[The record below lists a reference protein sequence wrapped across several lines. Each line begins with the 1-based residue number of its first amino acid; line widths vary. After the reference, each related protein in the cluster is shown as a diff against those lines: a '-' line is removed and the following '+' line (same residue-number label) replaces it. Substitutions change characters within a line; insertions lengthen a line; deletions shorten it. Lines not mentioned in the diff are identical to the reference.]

1 MSAFLDLYETL
12 PRQGPGDRA
21 TQDFALKIVG
31 AGGSERILDAGCG
44 TGADIDGLLA
54 WAPKGHVTAV
64 ESYAPFIAQ
73 IAKRYANDPR
83 VLAKA
88 GDMAAEVGPFDLIWC
103 AGALYFLGLQNGLQ
117 TFRTKLAKGGA
128 LIFTHPAYFTD
139 TPSGTARAFWE
150 GEGDVVTS
158 DAVCAAVRAAEFD
171 ILDAIKLPDAAWEAY
186 YTPLQARIDALKAT
200 ATGEMAENLASCQQ
214 EIDGWR
220 RARTETGY
228 LQIVAVC
235 P

>member
-1 MSAFLDLYETL
+1 MSGFLDLYETL
-12 PRQGPGDRA
+12 PRQEPGDRA

-31 AGGSERILDAGCG
+31 AGGAERILDAGCG
-44 TGADIDGLLA
+44 TGADINGLLA

-64 ESYAPFIAQ
+64 DAHAPFIAQ
-73 IAKRYANDPR
+73 IVKRYADDPR
-83 VLAKA
+83 VHATV
-88 GDMAAEVGPFDLIWC
+88 GDMAAEAGPFDLIWC

-117 TFRTKLAKGGA
+117 TFRAKLARGGA
-128 LIFTHPAYFTD
+128 LIFSHPAYFTD
-139 TPSGTARAFWE
+139 TPSDDARAFWE
-150 GEGDVVTS
+150 GEGDVWPS
-158 DAVCAAVRAAEFD
+158 DAVCEAVRAAGFD
-171 ILDAIKLPDAAWEAY
+171 ILDAIVLPDAAWEAY

-200 ATGEMAENLASCQQ
+200 ATGEMATTLASCQQ